1 MSSREKILHQVKANK
16 PPVSPLPAHVTFA
29 SIPPEER
36 LAAFI
41 KSNEN
46 AGGVVYLVPG
56 LASIG
61 DYLKV
66 NFSSPERILNTVNGV
81 GFGMEADGP
90 IMDGSILANLEIA
103 VVEALWGVAEN
114 GAAWVTEDNL
124 PARVLPFICEH
135 LVLVIHADKIVG
147 TMHEAYAALD
157 VAATG
162 YGTFIAGPSRTAD
175 IEQSLVIGA
184 HGPKRMHVFIV
195 QQ

>member
-1 MSSREKILHQVKANK
+1 MSSREKILSQVKANK
-16 PPVSPLPAHVTFA
+16 PPLSPLPAHVTFA
-29 SIPPEER
+29 SIPAEER

-41 KSNEN
+41 KSIEN
-46 AGGVVYLVPG
+46 AGGVVCLMPDV
-56 LASIG
+56 ASIG
-61 DYLKV
+61 DYLQGHF
-66 NFSSPERILNTVNGV
+66 NSPDRILNTVPGV
-81 GFGMEADGP
+81 GFGMEADAP
-90 IMDGSILANLEIA
+90 ILDGRALGNLEIA
-103 VVEALWGVAEN
+103 VVEAQLGVAEN
-114 GAAWVTEDNL
+114 GATWVTEKNM
-124 PARVLPFICEH
+124 PTRALPFICEH
-135 LVLVIHADKIVG
+135 LVLVIHTDKIVS